1 MKVTFLN
8 TTFRGMAK
16 VSSFLLISNIVLSSA
31 TLVLGYKLVTAEPLV
46 RFVPLN
52 LTKEAVIG
60 TKTADAEY
68 LMSYG
73 MYIANLTG
81 NLTPKNVLFVADALG
96 SALDPAIYPEVRR
109 QLFALAEN
117 PVFKERGASLFF
129 EIEDV
134 SVDVPT
140 GKVFVKGNQIM
151 QKTTGRP
158 QRFPFVYEIQI
169 EMREGRPWVIAM
181 DKYEGRVEQS
191 LMWEARHQKHLER
204 RAKREARENAEN
216 VGEVEPWFSD
226 RVLFGQ
232 GIEESTAEWDE
243 SIELNDPTQTVV
255 E

>member
-16 VSSFLLISNIVLSSA
+16 VSTFLLASNVVLASA
-31 TLVLGYKLVTAEPLV
+31 TLVLGYKLVTTEPLV

-52 LTKEAVIG
+52 LTKSAVIG
-60 TKTADAEY
+60 MKTADAEY

-81 NLTPKNVLFVADALG
+81 NLTPKNVQFVADALG
-96 SALDPAIYPEVRR
+96 SALDPSIYPVVRR

-140 GKVFVKGNQIM
+140 GKVFVMGNQIV
-151 QKTTGRP
+151 QKTSGRP

-169 EMREGRPWVIAM
+169 EMREGRPWVVAM
-181 DKYEGRVEQS
+181 DKYEGRVEHS
-191 LMWEARHQKHLER
+191 LMWEQRNEKNLQRK
-204 RAKREARENAEN
+204 AKREALENAGN
-216 VGEVEPWFSD
+216 VGEVEPWFSE
-226 RVLFGQ
+226 RVLFG
-232 GIEESTAEWDE
+232 SAVDE
-243 SIELNDPTQTVV
+243 SHTEWNETELDDATETVV